1 MRVPVEVVK
10 QRRQAGDLRS
20 SLSVAN
26 HAWKRDGLQGL
37 YRGGFATLAREIPFS
52 LIQFPLWELLKAE
65 VVKLK
70 GRPTTPVESAVC
82 GSLGGV
88 VAGALTTP
96 LDVVKTR
103 MMLNTGSQQ
112 RASSVLLK
120 VVKPR
125 FSVV

>member
-1 MRVPVEVVK
+1 MEVVK
-10 QRRQAGDLRS
+10 QRRQAGDSRS
-20 SLSVAN
+20 SLSVAV

-37 YRGGFATLAREIPFS
+37 YRGGLATIAREVPFS

-65 VVKLK
+65 VVKHK
-70 GRPTTPVESAVC
+70 RRPTTPAESALC

-103 MMLNTGSQQ
+103 MMLNTGRQEK
-112 RASSVLLK
+112 ASSVLLK
-120 VVKPR
+120 VVK
-125 FSVV
+125 